1 MVYKSKKGKEKQTI
15 RCITKV
21 TVHLIH
27 AKPHDKKKKEE
38 DLRFEEL
45 QTSVLKRAFKELQ
58 ITSDPKSLFS
68 YLHLCF
74 IISTPIAMCD
84 C

>member
-27 AKPHDKKKKEE
+27 AKPHDKKKKKR
-38 DLRFEEL
+38 RFE
-45 QTSVLKRAFKELQ
+45 
-58 ITSDPKSLFS
+58 I
-68 YLHLCF
+68 
-74 IISTPIAMCD
+74 
-84 C
+84 